1 MEKFQKYLIGK
12 EFTWIKY
19 CSGIRQ
25 LFDLEYKV
33 TRVMHIWNMKII
45 ILQLM
50 VVHRAAIIITGYY
63 MLLPYTTRECIL
75 I

>member
-1 MEKFQKYLIGK
+1 
-12 EFTWIKY
+12 
-19 CSGIRQ
+19 
-25 LFDLEYKV
+25 
-33 TRVMHIWNMKII
+33 MKII

-63 MLLPYTTRECIL
+63 MLLPYTTRECIQ